1 MSEGRSV
8 YKRKNSKFLLI
19 LQKLA
24 RIGRYLRFYL
34 YLCGKNIKVGIMI
47 ELPPKIDRKTL
58 VNALMKGCDVEIA
71 PLVDKVN
78 ADYEYWDKVKYKTL
92 PEGYTPQML
101 WAHVKAL
108 RLRGMMTVWEK
119 YGINLCI
126 TSQMQRMCHDFD
138 MKFGVFWE
146 DGNDAQSPEKRYYLS
161 SSLMEEAIYSSKM
174 EGASTTRV
182 VAKEMLRKKKSP
194 QNKAQQMIANN
205 YATIQYIVDHKDD
218 PLSEERLLYIHR
230 LMTEKTLDNPEYS
243 GRFRTNDNV
252 VVADMIEGDVV
263 YTPPTF
269 KEIPEFVETL
279 CDFFNND
286 NQSTFI
292 HPIIKGIIV
301 HFMLAYMH
309 PFVDGN
315 GRTARALFYWYM
327 LKENY
332 KLTEYMSI
340 SRVISKSKASYEKA
354 FRYTENDGN
363 DMGYFVAYNLRAL
376 EISFQQ
382 LRDYIL
388 RKQKEKKAASTFMIA
403 GNINQRQAIILQ
415 RLTDESETVF
425 TVRDAQELFS
435 VSSMTARK
443 DLSDLVQQG
452 YLEEIAINKV
462 TRGYIL
468 APLKSPH
475 NA

>member
-1 MSEGRSV
+1 ME
-8 YKRKNSKFLLI
+8 
-19 LQKLA
+19 Q
-24 RIGRYLRFYL
+24 
-34 YLCGKNIKVGIMI
+34 
-47 ELPPKIDRKTL
+47 PPKIEEKVLFAALLNGVEHNL
-58 VNALMKGCDVEIA
+58 VSI
-71 PLVDKVN
+71 VDKIN
-78 ADYEYWDKVKYKTL
+78 EDYEYWDKVKYKDL
-92 PEGYTPQML
+92 PEGYTPQTL
-101 WAHVKAL
+101 WTNVKAS
-108 RLRGMMTVWEK
+108 RLKGKIRVWDK
-119 YGINLCI
+119 YGINLCV
-126 TSQMQRMCHDFD
+126 TSKMLRMCHEFD
-138 MKFGVFWE
+138 MKFGSFWE
-146 DGNDAQSPEKRYYLS
+146 SDHDTQSPEKKYYLS

-205 YATIQYIVDHKDD
+205 YATIQYIVEHKDE
-218 PLSEERLLYIHR
+218 PLTEESLLYIHK
-230 LMTEKTLDNPEYS
+230 LMTEKTLDNPEDA
-243 GRFRTNDNV
+243 GRFRSNDNV
-252 VVADMIEGDVV
+252 VVADMVEGDIV
-263 YTPPTF
+263 YTPPAY
-269 KEIPEFVETL
+269 KDIPDFVVTI

-286 NQSTFI
+286 NPRVFI
-292 HPIIKGIIV
+292 HPIIKGIII

-340 SRVISKSKASYEKA
+340 SKVIAKSKTSYEKS
-354 FRYTENDGN
+354 FRYTENDEN

-388 RKQKEKKAASTFMIA
+388 RKQREKRAASAFMMT
-403 GNINQRQAIILQ
+403 GNINQRQAMILQ
-415 RLTDESETVF
+415 RLKEEPDTIF
-425 TVRDAQELFS
+425 TVKDVQEQFS

-452 YLEEIAINKV
+452 YLTEIALNKV
-462 TRGYIL
+462 TRGYI
-468 APLKSPH
+468 KSKY
-475 NA
+475 

>member
-1 MSEGRSV
+1 
-8 YKRKNSKFLLI
+8 
-19 LQKLA
+19 
-24 RIGRYLRFYL
+24 
-34 YLCGKNIKVGIMI
+34 MI

-58 VNALMKGCDVEIA
+58 INVLLKKNNPEIEQ
-71 PLVDKVN
+71 LVDRIN
-78 ADYEYWDKVKYKTL
+78 SDYEYWDKVKYKPL
-92 PEGYTPQML
+92 PEGCTSKML
-101 WAHVKAL
+101 WAQVKASRIKGL
-108 RLRGMMTVWEK
+108 ISVWEK

-126 TSQMQRMCHDFD
+126 TSKMLRMCHEFD
-138 MKFGVFWE
+138 MKFGSFWE
-146 DGNDAQSPEKRYYLS
+146 AENNAQSPEKKYYLS

-205 YATIQYIVDHKDD
+205 YATIQYIVEHKDET
-218 PLSEERLLYIHR
+218 LTKESLLYIHR
-230 LMTEKTLDNPEYS
+230 LMTEKTLDNPDDA
-243 GRFRTNDNV
+243 GRFRTNDKV
-252 VVADMIEGDVV
+252 VVADMVEGDIV
-263 YTPPTF
+263 YTPPTY
-269 KEIPEFVETL
+269 KDIPEFVDTV

-286 NQSTFI
+286 NPRTFI
-292 HPIIKGIIV
+292 HPIIKGIII

-340 SRVISKSKASYEKA
+340 SRVISKSKASYEKS
-354 FRYTENDGN
+354 FRYTENDEN

-382 LRDYIL
+382 LRDYIQ
-388 RKQKEKKAASTFMIA
+388 RKQREKRAASSFMIA
-403 GNINQRQAIILQ
+403 GNINYRQAMILQ
-415 RLTDESETVF
+415 RLKEEPGTIF
-425 TVRDAQELFS
+425 TVKELQEQFS

-443 DLSDLVQQG
+443 DLTDLVQQG
-452 YLEEIAINKV
+452 YLTEIAINKV
-462 TRGYIL
+462 TRGYLGTNTLI
-468 APLKSPH
+468 
-475 NA
+475 

>member
-1 MSEGRSV
+1 MQEFEIYFVSLHPKN
-8 YKRKNSKFLLI
+8 KRN
-19 LQKLA
+19 
-24 RIGRYLRFYL
+24 
-34 YLCGKNIKVGIMI
+34 VMI
-47 ELPPKIDRKTL
+47 ERPPKIDDRDL
-58 VNALMKGCDVEIA
+58 MGALFEKHSPEIEN
-71 PLVDKVN
+71 LIDKIN
-78 ADYEYWDKVKYKTL
+78 ADYLYWDKVKYKPL

-101 WAHVKAL
+101 WTYVKAS
-108 RLRGMMTVWEK
+108 RVRRVITVWDK
-119 YGINLCI
+119 YDIILCI

-138 MKFGVFWE
+138 MKFGSFWE
-146 DGNDAQSPEKRYYLS
+146 ADNEPQSPEKKYYLS

-205 YATIQYIVDHKDD
+205 YATIQYIVEHKDE
-218 PLSEERLLYIHR
+218 PLTEEGLLYIHK
-230 LMTEKTLDNPEYS
+230 LMTEKTLDNPDDA

-252 VVADMIEGDVV
+252 VVADMVEGDVV

-269 KEIPEFVETL
+269 EDIPEFVADL

-286 NQSTFI
+286 NPRTFI
-292 HPIIKGIIV
+292 HPIIKGIII

-340 SRVISKSKASYEKA
+340 SRVIAKSKTSYEKS
-354 FRYTENDGN
+354 FCYTENDDN

-382 LRDYIL
+382 LRDYIQ
-388 RKQKEKKAASTFMIA
+388 RKQREKKAANAFMLA
-403 GNINQRQAIILQ
+403 GNINQRQALVLQ
-415 RLTDESETVF
+415 RLTEEPDTIF
-425 TVRDAQELFS
+425 TVKDVQELFS

-443 DLSDLVQQG
+443 DLADLVQQG
-452 YLEEIAINKV
+452 YLTEIAINKV
-462 TRGYIL
+462 TRGYI
-468 APLKSPH
+468 KKQKE
-475 NA
+475 